1 MIYTAYFD
9 ESDAHGPKP
18 DLVMSAFLATAR
30 QWELFERKLKRM
42 QKSEGFKILHAKDYR
57 ARRREFRDWD
67 DEKWNRVGWE
77 FATLMAGELTTGVT
91 VVLPFDLYQGI
102 YRAPPM
108 PHRMPLDS
116 QYGLCFRMCLLHF
129 IEVLE
134 ERRDKLQV
142 VIESGHK
149 NAQDTV
155 RIFGELKALLAEYG
169 VDFLRTIKVAKKEEA
184 LPLMAA
190 DFNAHAGALSHRD
203 GEFDKEGDEIGKRK
217 AFHSRLVPTADYLRA
232 LKQNWPSIRDK
243 LIEKRRGNRWAQGR
257 PAG

>member
-9 ESDAHGPKP
+9 ESDSHGPKP
-18 DLVMSAFLATAR
+18 DLVMSAFLASAR

-42 QKSEGFKILHAKDYR
+42 QTNEGFNIFHAKDYR
-57 ARRREFRDWD
+57 ARRGEFRDWD
-67 DEKWNRVGWE
+67 EEKWNRVGWE
-77 FATLMAGELTTGVT
+77 FATLMADELTRCAT
-91 VVLPFDLYQGI
+91 VVLPHDLYQGV
-102 YRAPPM
+102 YRAPPV

-134 ERRDKLQV
+134 EGRDKLQV

-155 RIFGELKALLAEYG
+155 RIFGELKAVLTGHG
-169 VDFLRTIKVAKKEEA
+169 VDFLRTIKVARKEEA

-190 DFNAHAGALSHRD
+190 DFNAHLGALQHRV
-203 GEFDKEGDEIGKRK
+203 GEFDKEGDETSKRK
-217 AFHSRLVPTADYLRA
+217 AFHSRLVPTSDYLGN
-232 LKQNWPSIRDK
+232 LKQNWSSIRER
-243 LIEKRRGNRWAQGR
+243 LIEKRRGERVTRAKITQ
-257 PAG
+257 